1 MPTALVVDDD
11 PDIRGVVEYMLE
23 QAGFQVYV
31 ESEGQAGLER
41 AKDLRPDVVLLDWMM
56 PGMTGVEVCIA
67 LRTDTD
73 MDSMAVILLTAKA
86 RESDVQLGFAAGAD
100 EYIVKPFSPRQMV
113 AQVQAVLERPRAQL
127 PTTVCQTEISE
138 KRVH

>member
-127 PTTVCQTEISE
+127 PTTVGQTEISE